1 MSFVRSRPL
10 ILSLG
15 FPKSGESISPR
26 VADYGCAA
34 LLPSHNLGACFWY
47 RPCGAHE
54 GGKEPMK
61 RRRRPSPSMIVALL
75 ALFFALAGTG
85 YAASHYIITNKS
97 QIKPSV
103 VTQLKGNRGLQ
114 GIPGVAGPVG
124 PQGPAGAQGAQG
136 PAGTNGNNGVAGPTG
151 PAGTNGTGSIVVAQK
166 EATVGPVAE
175 GATVEAQVEC
185 PAGSSPTGGGGEVQG
200 GKFFLVSDAQVNFA
214 KGWGIKAQGIPG
226 ISSPTGTLFVTVF
239 CKTE

>member
-1 MSFVRSRPL
+1 
-10 ILSLG
+10 
-15 FPKSGESISPR
+15 
-26 VADYGCAA
+26 
-34 LLPSHNLGACFWY
+34 
-47 RPCGAHE
+47 
-54 GGKEPMK
+54 
-61 RRRRPSPSMIVALL
+61 MIVALL

-85 YAASHYIITNKS
+85 YAASHYLITSTK

-103 VTQLKGNRGLQ
+103 LTQLKGNRGLRGLQ
-114 GIPGVAGPVG
+114 GIPGVASPVG

-136 PAGTNGNNGVAGPTG
+136 PAGTNGSNGVAGPTG
-151 PAGTNGTGSIVVAQK
+151 PAGKNGTGSIVVAQ
-166 EATVGPVAE
+166 EQATVGPVAE

-200 GKFFLVSDAQVNFA
+200 GKFFLVSDTQVNFA

-239 CKTE
+239 CKME